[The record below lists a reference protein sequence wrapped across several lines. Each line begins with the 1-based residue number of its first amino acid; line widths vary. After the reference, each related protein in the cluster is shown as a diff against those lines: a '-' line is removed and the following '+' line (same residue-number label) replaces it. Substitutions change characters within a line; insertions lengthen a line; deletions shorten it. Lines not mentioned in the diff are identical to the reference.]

1 MILVDPEYLPS
12 VNYFKLFKDNNI
24 VLDYEGKYN
33 NQSQLTKTWIFG
45 NDKLFSLD
53 IPIKNKSKNNLIKDL
68 RIDYTKNWI
77 NKHSQS
83 IQSSYGKYPYY
94 IYYKDLIL
102 DKIKVRQNFLI
113 DLNYDLLTLLIKLLN
128 FENKIIESSSINL
141 KNNKNESAST
151 WKNNSLDEHNNKFR
165 KNLFLGK
172 KFDYKVSVIDLL
184 FLKGPES
191 GFFINNF

>member
-12 VNYFKLFKDNNI
+12 VNYFRLFKDNNI

-113 DLNYDLLTLLIKLLN
+113 DLNYDLLTLFIKLLN

-141 KNNKNESAST
+141 KKDKNESAST
-151 WKNNSLDEHNNKFR
+151 WNNNFLDEHNNKSR

-172 KFDYKVSVIDLL
+172 KFDCKVSIIDLL

>member
-12 VNYFKLFKDNNI
+12 VNYFRLFKDNNI

-151 WKNNSLDEHNNKFR
+151 RKNNFLDENNNKFR

>member
-113 DLNYDLLTLLIKLLN
+113 DLNYDLLTLFIKLLN

-151 WKNNSLDEHNNKFR
+151 RKNNFLDENNNKFR

>member
-1 MILVDPEYLPS
+1 MILVNPEYLPS
-12 VNYFKLFKDNNI
+12 VNYFRSFKDNNI

-33 NQSQLTKTWIFG
+33 NQSQLTRTWIFG
-45 NDKLFSLD
+45 NGNVFPLE
-53 IPIKNKSKNNLIKDL
+53 IPIKRKSKKKLIKDL
-68 RIDYTKNWI
+68 QIDYSKNWI

-102 DKIKVRQNFLI
+102 DKIKVRHNFLI
-113 DLNYDLLTLLIKLLN
+113 DLNNDLLTLFINLLN
-128 FENKIIESSSINL
+128 FKNKIIESDAINL
-141 KNNKNESAST
+141 KNNKYKAEEMHND
-151 WKNNSLDEHNNKFR
+151 KLFNSNYKEYR

-172 KFDYKVSVIDLL
+172 KFDYKLSVIDLL
-184 FLKGPES
+184 FFKGPES

>member
-12 VNYFKLFKDNNI
+12 VNYFRLFKDNNI

-113 DLNYDLLTLLIKLLN
+113 DLNYDLLTLFIKLLN

-151 WKNNSLDEHNNKFR
+151 RKNNFLDEHNNKFK

>member
-12 VNYFKLFKDNNI
+12 VNYFRLFKDNNI

-113 DLNYDLLTLLIKLLN
+113 DLNYDLLTLFIKLLN

-151 WKNNSLDEHNNKFR
+151 RKNNFLDENNNKFR

>member
-12 VNYFKLFKDNNI
+12 VNYFRLFKDNNI

-113 DLNYDLLTLLIKLLN
+113 DLNYDLLTLFIKLLN
-128 FENKIIESSSINL
+128 FENKIIDSSSINL
-141 KNNKNESAST
+141 KKDKNESAST
-151 WKNNSLDEHNNKFR
+151 WNNNFHDEDNNKSR